1 MMSKVKSRSPT
12 RFVPGH
18 HDLARPTIVAQ
29 CVEWLTARLRLRKR
43 YHESCRLGIAPVPVQ
58 SACAMPSALCLFGPF
73 YLFYP
78 ARFGALS
85 LLAFSR
91 PFCSKSFRPLPC
103 SPSPCWCV
111 LPVRLVFLCVPHAQA
126 CRKLRGTRDTTP
138 DLCRSLCCLPRL
150 HPSRRRCR
158 ASCWSRSIELSCFT
172 RRPAG
177 RDRVAVVQRARGER
191 AMAGIA
197 LRDRKEIVQ
206 RGPSLRFMTCA
217 SERKSLSAGAFS
229 AASLPASA

>member
-1 MMSKVKSRSPT
+1 MERVVANSTRSRSSGAPSIRPNASDNSEKPEPPLPHRST
-12 RFVPGH
+12 PCGTLPSVVVRFLTVPG
-18 HDLARPTIVAQ
+18 
-29 CVEWLTARLRLRKR
+29 
-43 YHESCRLGIAPVPVQ
+43 
-58 SACAMPSALCLFGPF
+58 
-73 YLFYP
+73 
-78 ARFGALS
+78 
-85 LLAFSR
+85 
-91 PFCSKSFRPLPC
+91 
-103 SPSPCWCV
+103 CV

-197 LRDRKEIVQ
+197 LRDQKEMVQ

>member
-1 MMSKVKSRSPT
+1 MLLACQV
-12 RFVPGH
+12 VPAH
-18 HDLARPTIVAQ
+18 YDLARHTVARA
-29 CVEWLTARLRLRKR
+29 VARLRLRNGLR
-43 YHESCRLGIAPVPVQ
+43 RIVQ
-58 SACAMPSALCLFGPF
+58 ASHRSYSGSINLRDVVRPFGPLPF
-73 YLFYP
+73 RPFRLS
-78 ARFGALS
+78 RSSLALS
-85 LLAFSR
+85 LFALYRVLCPAA
-91 PFCSKSFRPLPC
+91 LL
-103 SPSPCWCV
+103 PCWCV

-150 HPSRRRCR
+150 HPSWRRCR

-197 LRDRKEIVQ
+197 LRDQKEMVQ

>member
-1 MMSKVKSRSPT
+1 MMSKVKSCVLSHPSSSPAT
-12 RFVPGH
+12 
-18 HDLARPTIVAQ
+18 TI
-29 CVEWLTARLRLRKR
+29 WLGLRVVDAVRGMAAGTIATPQRLPRIVCRLRIAACSGSICLRHAVR
-43 YHESCRLGIAPVPVQ
+43 PLALSPF
-58 SACAMPSALCLFGPF
+58 SALSTAC
-73 YLFYP
+73 
-78 ARFGALS
+78 FGALS
-85 LLAFSR
+85 LLAFLSCRFVHVLR
-91 PFCSKSFRPLPC
+91 PFALLLL
-103 SPSPCWCV
+103 PCWCV

-150 HPSRRRCR
+150 HPSWRRCR

-197 LRDRKEIVQ
+197 LRDQKEMVQ
-206 RGPSLRFMTCA
+206 RGPSLELHHMRQRT
-217 SERKSLSAGAFS
+217 
-229 AASLPASA
+229 